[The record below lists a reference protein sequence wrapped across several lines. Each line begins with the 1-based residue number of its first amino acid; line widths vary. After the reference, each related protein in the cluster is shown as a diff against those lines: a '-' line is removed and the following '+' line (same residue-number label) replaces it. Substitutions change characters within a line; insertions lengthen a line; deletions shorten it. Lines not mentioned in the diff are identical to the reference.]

1 MTALVLPVG
10 AGACALT
17 SACPEIGADKRGF
30 VMTHWQISVSAA
42 CIMGLSAGQMA
53 TAQDLTE
60 VTFGTNWVAQAEHG
74 GFYQSVAD
82 GTYAACGLDVTIL
95 PGGPQVNNQ
104 ALMLAGRIDFFMGG
118 HLDAYFAVEEGLP
131 IVNVMASF
139 QKDPQVIMSH
149 PGKISSFE
157 GLTDL
162 TMIVQDAAVYYEW
175 MKAAYGFNDAQ
186 RQPYTFNSAP
196 FIVNEDS
203 AQQGYLSSEPYAIAK
218 ETGWSP
224 DVWLIA
230 DAGYN
235 AYSTTIQTKQEVI
248 DEQPEIVKCFVEGSI
263 VGWYNY
269 IYGDNAAANELILSD
284 NPDMTQDK
292 IDFAISAML
301 ENGIV
306 DSGDTL
312 TLGIGAMTDER
323 SETFYNDMVTA
334 GVLPE
339 GLDYAKAYDLTFI
352 NQGLG
357 LDMRPE

>member
-1 MTALVLPVG
+1 MTNG
-10 AGACALT
+10 AFSGCAVAVACAGFATT
-17 SACPEIGADKRGF
+17 S
-30 VMTHWQISVSAA
+30 
-42 CIMGLSAGQMA
+42 L
-53 TAQDLTE
+53 AQDLTP

-82 GTYAACGLDVTIL
+82 GTYAACGLDVSIL

-104 ALMLAGRIDFFMGG
+104 ALMLAGRIDFYMGG
-118 HLDAYFAVEEGLP
+118 HLDAYFAVNEGLP

-149 PGKISSFE
+149 PGKVSSFE
-157 GLTDL
+157 ELKDL
-162 TMIVQDAAVYYEW
+162 TMIVQDAATYYEW
-175 MKAAYGFNDAQ
+175 MKAAYGFNDEQ

-196 FIVNEDS
+196 FIVNQES

-235 AYSTTIQTKQEVI
+235 AYSTTIQTKQEMI
-248 DEQPEIVKCFVEGSI
+248 DEQPDVVKCFVEASI
-263 VGWYNY
+263 LGWYNY
-269 IYGDNAAANELILSD
+269 IYGDNAEADALILAD

-292 IDFAISAML
+292 IDFAIEAMI

-312 TLGIGAMTDER
+312 ELGVGAMTAER
-323 SETFYNDMVTA
+323 SESFYNDMVAA

-339 GLDYAKAYDLTFI
+339 GLEFSKAYDLSFI

-357 LDMRPE
+357 MELRPE

>member
-1 MTALVLPVG
+1 MTYRVTSF
-10 AGACALT
+10 CA
-17 SACPEIGADKRGF
+17 
-30 VMTHWQISVSAA
+30 
-42 CIMGLSAGQMA
+42 A
-53 TAQDLTE
+53 TAILASTSQFAFAQELTP

-82 GTYAACGLDVTIL
+82 GTYAECGLDVSIL

-104 ALMLAGRIDFFMGG
+104 ALMLAGRIDFYMGG
-118 HLDAYFAVEEGLP
+118 HLDAYFAVAEGLP

-149 PGKISSFE
+149 PGKVSSFE
-157 GLTDL
+157 ELKDL
-162 TMIVQDAAVYYEW
+162 TMIVQDAATYYEW
-175 MKAAYGFNDAQ
+175 MKAAYGFNDEQ

-196 FIVNEDS
+196 FIVNEES
-203 AQQGYLSSEPYAIAK
+203 AQQGYLSSEPYAIAQ

-230 DAGYN
+230 DAGYD
-235 AYSTTIQTKQEVI
+235 AYSTTIQTKQEMI
-248 DEQPEIVKCFVEGSI
+248 DESPDVVKCFVEGSI
-263 VGWYNY
+263 LGWYNY
-269 IYGDNAAANELILSD
+269 IYGDNAAADELILSD

-292 IDFAISAML
+292 IDFAIEAMIA
-301 ENGIV
+301 NGIV

-312 TLGIGAMTDER
+312 ELGVGAMTEER
-323 SETFYNDMVTA
+323 SASFYNDMVEA

-339 GLDYAKAYDLTFI
+339 GLEFAKAYDLSFI

-357 LDMRPE
+357 LDLRPN